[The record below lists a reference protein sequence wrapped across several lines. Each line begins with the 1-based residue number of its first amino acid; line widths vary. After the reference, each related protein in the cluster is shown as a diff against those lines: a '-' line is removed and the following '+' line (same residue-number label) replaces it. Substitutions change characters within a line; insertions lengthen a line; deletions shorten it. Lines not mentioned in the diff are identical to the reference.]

1 MYDVNA
7 GDVLCRVDTYEL
19 YRSDGTLTIKV
30 QEVLTESVYKFRAI
44 PCIQLVEFAEQY
56 HGTGGTVEEALGDC
70 LVKIKNV
77 NLVEGS
83 SPDFL
88 AGTLRKPFFK
98 AAQWRW

>member
-44 PCIQLVEFAEQY
+44 PCLQLVESPEQY
-56 HGTGGTVEEALGDC
+56 QGTGGTGEEALNDC
-70 LVKIKNV
+70 LVKIKHV
-77 NLVEGS
+77 RLVEGV
-83 SPDFL
+83 F
-88 AGTLRKPFFK
+88 A
-98 AAQWRW
+98 

>member
-44 PCIQLVEFAEQY
+44 PCLRLVESREQY
-56 HGTGGTVEEALGDC
+56 QGTGGSAEEALSDC
-70 LVKIKNV
+70 LAKIKHV
-77 NLVEGS
+77 SLLEGLF
-83 SPDFL
+83 P
-88 AGTLRKPFFK
+88 
-98 AAQWRW
+98 